1 MMRLLPR
8 RRTEEDMHRKS
19 MIPALV
25 LSSLIGTAG
34 NAGAAGAAGDK
45 TVEWPDKPVKLV
57 VGYPAGGPNDTIAR
71 AIGQRLMAADKQP
84 VIVENKPGASG
95 TIGSEY
101 VARAAPDGYTL
112 MLNATTH
119 SMVNALYD
127 KLSFDA
133 DRDFTPISMVGTST
147 LVLVANPDFPIRTVQ
162 DLIDKA
168 RAQPGKIAFAS
179 TGLGSSPH
187 LAGEM
192 FKQMMALDL
201 IHVPY
206 KGSAPAITDVIGGQ
220 VPIMFEALPSAAPF
234 IKSGK
239 LRAIAV
245 TTNTRS
251 AEFPDV
257 PTMAQAGIPGFEI
270 TVWWG
275 VFGPARIPPALATQI
290 STAVNETLRT
300 REIKTQFDALGITP
314 AGSTPEQFRSVLQ
327 ADIQKYGRI
336 IKEAGIHA
344 N

>member
-1 MMRLLPR
+1 
-8 RRTEEDMHRKS
+8 
-19 MIPALV
+19 MIPALA
-25 LSSLIGTAG
+25 LSSLLAV
-34 NAGAAGAAGDK
+34 GAACAAASVDEKAGD
-45 TVEWPDKPVKLV
+45 WPDKPVKLV

-71 AIGQRLMAADKQP
+71 GIGQRLAAAYKQP

-119 SMVNALYD
+119 SMVNALYS
-127 KLSFDA
+127 KLPFDA
-133 DRDFTPISMVGTST
+133 DRDFTPVSMVGTST
-147 LVLVANPDFPIRTVQ
+147 LILVANPDFPIRTVQ
-162 DLIDKA
+162 DLISRA
-168 RAQPGKIAFAS
+168 RAHPGKIAFAS
-179 TGLGSSPH
+179 TGSGSSPH

-192 FKQMMALDL
+192 FKQMLALDL
-201 IHVPY
+201 THVPY

-245 TTNTRS
+245 TSGGRS

-257 PTMAQAGIPGFEI
+257 PTMAEAGLPGFEI

-275 VFGPARIPPALATQI
+275 VFGPARMPPALAARI
-290 STAVNETLRT
+290 SSAVNETLST
-300 REIKTQFDALGITP
+300 PEIKKQFHALGITP
-314 AGSTPEQFRSVLQ
+314 AGSTPESFRSVLQ
-327 ADIQKYGRI
+327 ADIRKYGAI
-336 IKEAGIHA
+336 IKEANIHA